1 MTDTQRARSQ
11 NSIQFDGP
19 TAMIGC
25 VQLQLG
31 KTYYGAQPTSSKK
44 DNNSQ
49 QSMNMT
55 NSSMK
60 PPIFERAGINRDPKG
75 LNKMPSFSTLQNQP
89 TFTFAED
96 TADSKSG
103 KLPKIVNSSQNE
115 SSIKENS
122 SQKPPIVGTKGA
134 AIKISQSPSAK
145 FETSQTP
152 QNNTKKLFVKKEL
165 THLVQVKNA
174 RAAL

>member
-103 KLPKIVNSSQNE
+103 KLPKIVNSSQN
-115 SSIKENS
+115 
-122 SQKPPIVGTKGA
+122 
-134 AIKISQSPSAK
+134 
-145 FETSQTP
+145 
-152 QNNTKKLFVKKEL
+152 
-165 THLVQVKNA
+165 
-174 RAAL
+174 